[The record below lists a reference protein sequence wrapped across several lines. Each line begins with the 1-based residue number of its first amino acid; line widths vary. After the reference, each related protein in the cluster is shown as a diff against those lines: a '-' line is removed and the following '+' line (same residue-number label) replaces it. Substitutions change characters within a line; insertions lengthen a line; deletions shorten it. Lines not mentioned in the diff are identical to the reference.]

1 MGLGKYWESDNPKK
15 IPTQKFAHITEIL
28 YLCGVKRLL
37 CILCA
42 CALMA
47 GCAEILNPYEY
58 AWMCYEEGKSLRETG
73 DPVGAMQSF
82 IKAEQNAR
90 SAYHLKGRV
99 YSNVANMCRQAERH
113 ELAYDIYGLS
123 TEQFRLANDSLA
135 VAYALNNMAWEQA
148 VMGHKDTALWLV
160 DSALTVCPSEAV
172 QTKVMES
179 RAAACLYA
187 AEYDSAVYY
196 AQQIADTLYSEMLL
210 AQAFALTNCCDSALV
225 YAFRVTERTDNPR
238 YLDDTYYIIAHCDST
253 AERPEVVALT
263 EKRADVQ
270 RDLEHYK
277 TEMAQAV
284 MIWQQSRERHIRHPW
299 CLVLLILVAL
309 SVIAWL
315 VFRWRRFSKRRQ
327 LARLSAQLMQS
338 ADPKK
343 DIPWDIYDLPSKL
356 QERGFSEREVRIA
369 ILVLFG
375 FTYAQMANILNRAE
389 NGIGKDK
396 YLIAKKL
403 GVSVKDLRTTLCE
416 IACRS

>member
-1 MGLGKYWESDNPKK
+1 
-15 IPTQKFAHITEIL
+15 
-28 YLCGVKRLL
+28 
-37 CILCA
+37 
-42 CALMA
+42 MA

-58 AWMCYEEGKSLRETG
+58 AWMCYEQGKALREAG
-73 DPVGAMQSF
+73 EPVAAMQSF
-82 IKAEQNAR
+82 IKAEHSAR

-160 DSALTVCPSEAV
+160 DSALATYPNEAV

-187 AEYDSAVYY
+187 AEYDSAIYWVR
-196 AQQIADTLYSEMLL
+196 QIADTLYSEMLL
-210 AQAFALTNCCDSALV
+210 AQAFALSDRCDSALV
-225 YAFRVTERTDNPR
+225 YAFRVTDRTDNPR

-253 AERPEVVALT
+253 AQRSEVLAIA
-263 EKRADVQ
+263 EQRADVQ
-270 RDLEHYK
+270 RELERYK

-284 MIWQQSRERHIRHPW
+284 MIWQQSREKHLPCPW
-299 CLVLLILVAL
+299 CLVLLVLVVSGL
-309 SVIAWL
+309 IVWF

-327 LARLSAQLMQS
+327 IARLSAQLMQS
-338 ADPKK
+338 KNPKD
-343 DIPWDIYDLPSKL
+343 DIPWDLYDLPSKL
-356 QERGFSEREVRIA
+356 QERGLTEREIRIA
-369 ILVLFG
+369 TLVLFG
-375 FTYAQMANILNRAE
+375 FSYAQMADILNRAE

-403 GVSVKDLRTTLCE
+403 GVSVKDLQTTLCV

>member
-1 MGLGKYWESDNPKK
+1 MGKYWENDNPKK

-28 YLCGVKRLL
+28 YLCSVKRLL
-37 CILCA
+37 YIVCVCV
-42 CALMA
+42 LMA

-58 AWMCYEEGKSLRETG
+58 AWMCYEQGKALREAG
-73 DPVGAMQSF
+73 EPVAAMQSF
-82 IKAEQNAR
+82 IKSEQNAR

-113 ELAYDIYGLS
+113 ELAYDVYGLS

-160 DSALTVCPSEAV
+160 DSSLAVCPSEAI
-172 QTKVMES
+172 QTKVRES
-179 RAAACLYA
+179 RAAACLYT
-187 AEYDSAVYY
+187 AEYDSAICW
-196 AQQIADTLYSEMLL
+196 ARQIADTLYSEMLL
-210 AQAFALTNCCDSALV
+210 AQAFALSDRCDSALM

-253 AERPEVVALT
+253 AQRPEVLAIVAQRT
-263 EKRADVQ
+263 DVQ
-270 RDLEHYK
+270 RELEHYK

-284 MIWQQSRERHIRHPW
+284 MIWQQSREKHLPCPW
-299 CLVLLILVAL
+299 CLVLLILVVSGL
-309 SVIAWL
+309 IIWL

-327 LARLSAQLMQS
+327 LVRLSAQLLQS
-338 ADPKK
+338 KNPKD
-343 DIPWDIYDLPSKL
+343 DIPWDLYDLPSKL
-356 QERGFSEREVRIA
+356 QERGLTEREIRIA
-369 ILVLFG
+369 TLVLFG
-375 FTYAQMANILNRAE
+375 FSYAQMADILNRAE

-403 GVSVKDLRTTLCE
+403 GVSVKDLQTTLCA